1 MSDNEIQSLHRA
13 IQILEYMAERG
24 GAVTLREIASEVG
37 LPKSTTHRI
46 LATLR
51 AENLV
56 EQQPM
61 DGTYRLGLHLFE
73 LGCSIRQGL
82 GVTDLARPY
91 LQKLGS
97 ETGESVCLAL
107 LNQGEALILE
117 FLESASA
124 FHVVTRAGASLPVHC
139 TVQGKVMLAHLSG
152 AEVRRILRE
161 RGMKVYTPN
170 TIDTYEKLA
179 PELDVIRKQGF
190 AVENGE
196 FHTGLCSVAAPIR
209 NASGTV
215 CYSVAVVSMFHR
227 IGSEHF
233 ERAKKLTIQM
243 AEAISRELGYNPQ

>member
-1 MSDNEIQSLHRA
+1 MSDGGIQSLHRA
-13 IQILEYMAERG
+13 IQILEYMAGKG
-24 GAVTLREIASEVG
+24 GAATLREIAGEVG

-51 AENLV
+51 EDNLV
-56 EQQPM
+56 EQRSM

-73 LGCSIRQGL
+73 LGCSVRQGL

-91 LQKLGS
+91 LQKLGA
-97 ETGESVCLAL
+97 ETRESVCLSI

-139 TVQGKVMLAHLSG
+139 TVQGKVMLAYLSS

-170 TIDTYEKLA
+170 TIDSYEKLA
-179 PELDVIRKQGF
+179 PELERIRKQGV
-190 AVENGE
+190 ATENGE
-196 FHTGLCSVAAPIR
+196 FHTGLCSVAAPVR
-209 NASGTV
+209 DAAGTV
-215 CYSVAVVSMFHR
+215 CYSVAVVSMFQR
-227 IGSEHF
+227 LGSEHF
-233 ERAKKLTIQM
+233 ERAKQLTLQ
-243 AEAISRELGYNPQ
+243 AADSISRELGYRPR